1 MLRYFVLDVAM
12 RQTACPRLS
21 EAKVFLPGLHRD
33 LLAGASRF
41 PIHANL
47 ALDLLPISEGGLFG
61 YELLPDSD
69 AHAYLIIGR
78 DAQGE
83 PTLCKTVYAGGAS
96 NGLQLA
102 TIDGRAVSRSV
113 DRGSLNTRT
122 SEVKFVDWPTAVEST
137 WRQLLVLFPQ
147 GLRRPIAIPQV
158 PHRCLDE
165 ALSIAY
171 SHLAIWDPFIMFCG
185 VPNEA
190 QQGFALFR
198 EPGEHGELVFQR
210 PDIWMLRW
218 RAPPHAVY
226 ESWSIALPDI
236 DMSGDA
242 KHLDSAS

>member
-1 MLRYFVLDVAM
+1 M
-12 RQTACPRLS
+12 RPMACPRLS
-21 EAKVFLPGLHRD
+21 EAKVFLPGLRRD
-33 LLAGASRF
+33 LLVGASRF
-41 PIHANL
+41 PIHANPT
-47 ALDLLPISEGGLFG
+47 LDLLPISEGGLFG
-61 YELLPDSD
+61 YELLPDGD
-69 AHAYLIIGR
+69 ARAYLIIGR

-83 PTLCKTVYAGGAS
+83 PTLRKTVYAGGAS
-96 NGLQLA
+96 SGLQLA
-102 TIDGRAVSRSV
+102 TIDGRAVSRRV
-113 DRGSLNTRT
+113 DRGSVNTRT
-122 SEVKFVDWPTAVEST
+122 SEVKFVDWPMAVEST
-137 WRQLLVLFPQ
+137 WRQFLALFPQ
-147 GLRRPIAIPQV
+147 GPCRPIAIPQG

-185 VPNEA
+185 LPNEA

-236 DMSGDA
+236 DVSSDA